1 MNFEEEAFIS
11 YAHLD
16 NQELIEGRKG
26 WVSDLHRALKIR
38 LGELLGK
45 DPRIWRDPKLQGNDS
60 FPDTLSEKL
69 QKVAAFLPVLSP
81 RYIKS
86 EWTRRELAHFCAA
99 AQKST
104 GICVGDK
111 ARIFKILKT
120 PIALEDHPPEL
131 QSLLGYEFFRVDEET
146 GRVRELSE
154 IFGPELQGEFW
165 IKVGDLAHDLCE
177 LLKGLEDE
185 ESHSEQ
191 DKPAVYVAET
201 TRDQADARDL
211 IRRNLKQHSHP
222 AFPAQALPLVQPDV
236 TNTVQQQ
243 LTHCRTSIHLVG
255 KNYGTVPEGCAESLP
270 ELQNRLAAERAQ
282 KGDFARLVWIPPG
295 LQIEDERQRE
305 FIRRLRMDAGF
316 QNGSDLLETSLE
328 KLQTAVFDRLNPPVK
343 VAKAAST
350 DAVSPGS
357 FSRIYL
363 IFDQRDQDAV
373 QPWAEFLFNQGL
385 EVLQSSFD
393 GSEAEIREYHEEN
406 LCSCD
411 AVLIHYGAGN
421 EIWLRKQLREIQKAP
436 GYGRSKQMPAV
447 AIALAPPK
455 SPQKQYF
462 RTHDATVFSQLDGF
476 APDAIPRFTELLRK
490 ETSKE
495 TGAAERAGAGSLRA
509 AQENAAS

>member
-26 WVSDLHRALKIR
+26 WVSDFHRALKIR

-86 EWTRRELAHFCAA
+86 EWTRRELANFCAA
-99 AQKST
+99 AQKTT
-104 GICVGDK
+104 GICHGDK

-120 PIALEDHPPEL
+120 PVPLEDHPPEL
-131 QSLLGYEFFRVDEET
+131 QSLLGYEFFKLDEET

-165 IKVGDLAHDLCE
+165 IKVSDLAHDLCE
-177 LLKGLEDE
+177 LLRGLESE
-185 ESHSEQ
+185 ESPPEQ

-222 AFPAQALPLVQPDV
+222 AFPAQALPLMQPDV
-236 TNTVQQQ
+236 TNLVQQQ
-243 LTHCRTSIHLVG
+243 LAHCRASIHLIG
-255 KNYGTVPEGCAESLP
+255 KNYGAVPEGCAESLP
-270 ELQNRLAAERAQ
+270 EIQNRLAAERAV
-282 KGDFARLVWIPPG
+282 KGDFSRLVWIPPG
-295 LQIEDERQRE
+295 LRVEDERQRE
-305 FIRRLRMDAGF
+305 FIRRLRMDPGF
-316 QNGSDLLETSLE
+316 QNGSDLLETPLE
-328 KLQTAVFDRLNPPVK
+328 KLQTGIFDRLNPPAK
-343 VAKAAST
+343 TSKAAPVEAS
-350 DAVSPGS
+350 GS
-357 FSRIYL
+357 FSRVYL
-363 IFDQRDQDAV
+363 IFDQRDQEAV

-385 EVLQSSFD
+385 EVLQSGFD
-393 GSEAEIREYHEEN
+393 GSEAEIREYHQEN
-406 LCSCD
+406 LCACD
-411 AVLIHYGAGN
+411 AVLIHYGSGN

-436 GYGRSKQMPAV
+436 GYGRVRGMRAV
-447 AIALAPPK
+447 AIALAPPQ

-462 RTHDATVFSQLDGF
+462 RTHEAMVLLQLEGF
-476 APDAIPRFTELLRK
+476 TPDAIRPFTELLKK
-490 ETSKE
+490 EASKE
-495 TGAAERAGAGSLRA
+495 TGA
-509 AQENAAS
+509 NAAS